1 MRLTQI
7 LLLAV
12 LLTSPATVLTG
23 CGKTVARTTDDAGI
37 ATRVKTALLNQP
49 DLRATDITVT
59 ANSGVVTLAGT
70 VRSDAEAAR
79 AVAVARQM
87 NGVSNVESHLAVSAQ

>member
-1 MRLTQI
+1 MRSAQI
-7 LLLAV
+7 VLLAV
-12 LLTSPATVLTG
+12 LLASPALMLTG
-23 CGKTVARTTDDAGI
+23 CGKTVAATTDDAGV

-49 DLRATDITVT
+49 DLQATSITVS

-70 VRSDAEAAR
+70 VRSDAEAAQ

-87 NGVSNVESHLAVSAQ
+87 AGVSRVESHLEVSAR